1 MPSPVLLSAPRRQL
15 AVWPPSLWL
24 SLHWVSRGHLL
35 ALPMLL
41 SRPPTISFGKI
52 SPGSRAKSRLCK
64 HSVPSAALPTQR
76 KVTSESEKSLGSC
89 D

>member
-1 MPSPVLLSAPRRQL
+1 MPSPVLLSAPCR
-15 AVWPPSLWL
+15 PPSLWL

-41 SRPPTISFGKI
+41 SQPPHHPLWEDN
-52 SPGSRAKSRLCK
+52 PGSRAKSRLCK
-64 HSVPSAALPTQR
+64 HPVPSAALPTQR
-76 KVTSESEKSLGSC
+76 KVDSESEKSLGSC